1 MLTNKWMMLNVLQSI
16 SHIIWKKWA
25 KKLLPLLMTKIMCRT
40 WQTLEFL
47 QCIRRFLQFDE
58 ELVQIIIRQLVSFL
72 STPTHCCITAIL
84 SPCAI
89 KKPCIYFS
97 LFIYLCKCNVQCNI
111 QYLGQPSHHLMS
123 SVTFAASFCHQQ
135 AIITHPNIK
144 QYPSV
149 QLTPVRGE
157 LSLLPNTNEPVA
169 TTCLGALITRLRF
182 VTFHAVPNSPEI
194 PEGLPVCT
202 DNIPYQSLRST
213 TIKIHTT

>member
-1 MLTNKWMMLNVLQSI
+1 L
-16 SHIIWKKWA
+16 
-25 KKLLPLLMTKIMCRT
+25 
-40 WQTLEFL
+40 
-47 QCIRRFLQFDE
+47 
-58 ELVQIIIRQLVSFL
+58 
-72 STPTHCCITAIL
+72 
-84 SPCAI
+84 
-89 KKPCIYFS
+89 Y
-97 LFIYLCKCNVQCNI
+97 KCNVQCNI

-157 LSLLPNTNEPVA
+157 LSLLPNINEPVA

-182 VTFHAVPNSPEI
+182 VTFHAVPISPEI

-202 DNIPYQSLRST
+202 DNIPYQSLQST